1 MKKIISF
8 CLILLSVV
16 SLTAFATQP
25 VSMPLKNE
33 KPPVSYNIR
42 LGFKHLDGTL
52 ATTGYT
58 DSPGFTA
65 TNTITGYQFDCQ
77 LGPSPAG
84 IFLPYQLPGTINNL
98 PAGTYE
104 FNVLR
109 GQGNWVGY
117 RNVIITL
124 SPEMIG
130 PDGYVTI
137 YVPIAW
143 EE

>member
-1 MKKIISF
+1 MKKIISI
-8 CLILLSVV
+8 CLILLSVI
-16 SLTAFATQP
+16 SLAAFAAPP
-25 VSMPLKNE
+25 VSTQLHGE

-42 LGFKHLDGTL
+42 FGFKHLNGTL
-52 ATTGYT
+52 STTGYT

-65 TNTITGYQFDCQ
+65 TNTTTGNVFDCE
-77 LGPSPAG
+77 LGPSPTG

-109 GQGNWVGY
+109 GQGNWTGY
-117 RNVIITL
+117 GNVIATL

>member
-16 SLTAFATQP
+16 SLTVVAAPPASTL
-25 VSMPLKNE
+25 LKSA
-33 KPPVSYNIR
+33 KPPVSYNVR
-42 LGFKHLDGTL
+42 FGFKHLNGSL
-52 ATTGYT
+52 STTGYT

-65 TNTITGYQFDCQ
+65 RNTSTGNEFDCQ
-77 LGPSPAG
+77 LGSSPAG
-84 IFLPYQLPGTINNL
+84 IFLPYQLPGTIQNL

-109 GQGNWVGY
+109 GQGNWTGY
-117 RNVIITL
+117 SNVVATL

-137 YVPIAW
+137 YIPIAW

>member
-1 MKKIISF
+1 MKKIISI

-16 SLTAFATQP
+16 SLTAFATSA
-25 VSMPLKNE
+25 VSTPPKNTE
-33 KPPVSYNIR
+33 PPVSYNVR
-42 LGFKHLDGTL
+42 FGFKHLDGSL
-52 ATTGYT
+52 STTGYT

-65 TNTITGYQFDCQ
+65 TNTNTGSDFECQ
-77 LGPSPAG
+77 LGSSPLG
-84 IFLPYQLPGTINNL
+84 VYLPYQLPGTINNL

-109 GQGNWVGY
+109 GQGNWTGY
-117 RNVIITL
+117 GNVIATL

-137 YVPIAW
+137 YIPIAW